1 MKRESRIR
9 TWRSPL
15 MHDQRAFM
23 EQAIRLAEQGR
34 GRTAPN
40 PCVGAV
46 LVQEGTVVAQGW
58 HTACGHPHAEVEALR
73 EAKARKIDPRRCA
86 LYVTLEPCNHH
97 GKTPPCTQAILEA
110 GIPEVVIGCPDP
122 NRTVAGGGAE
132 HLRNMGVTVRSGLME
147 RECRDLIADFLIW
160 QTTDRPYSILKLAT
174 TLDGKIATR
183 DGQAAWISG
192 EASRREVHRLR
203 SWCGAVIVGGG
214 TFRADNPTLTCRLP
228 GYEGSQ
234 PLAVVVSR
242 TLPDPAK
249 NSNLLSSR
257 PEKTI
262 FWTTVA
268 ESRSVRAIRLADL
281 GVTIWGLP
289 AAKSAPETLDLG
301 EGLRLLRRD
310 RGCHH
315 VLTEGGGHLAGSMQS
330 QGLVD
335 ELRIFQAMKVLG
347 DEEARSAFAGRRV
360 LSMQDCWEFRI
371 VEQGFFETDIYLRLR
386 AKE

>member
-1 MKRESRIR
+1 MAE
-9 TWRSPL
+9 
-15 MHDQRAFM
+15 
-23 EQAIRLAEQGR
+23 AIRLAEQGR

-46 LVQEGTVVAQGW
+46 LVHDDKIVAQGW
-58 HTACGHPHAEVEALR
+58 HTGCGQPHAEVEALR
-73 EAKARKIDPRRCA
+73 DARRKGVDPGRCT

-97 GKTPPCTQAILEA
+97 GRTPPCTQAILEA
-110 GIPEVVIGCPDP
+110 KIPEVVIGCPDP
-122 NRTVAGGGAE
+122 NRTVTGGGAA
-132 HLRNMGVTVRSGLME
+132 HLRSMGVTVRQGLME
-147 RECRDLIADFLIW
+147 QECRDLIADFLVW
-160 QTTDRPYSILKLAT
+160 QTTDRAYCILKLAT

-228 GYEGSQ
+228 GYEGPQ
-234 PLAVVVSR
+234 PLAVIVSR
-242 TLPDPAK
+242 TLPDPAPD
-249 NSNLLSSR
+249 SNLLSAR
-257 PEKTI
+257 PEQTI
-262 FWTTVA
+262 FWTTEA
-268 ESRSVRAIRLADL
+268 QSRSVRATRLTEL
-281 GVTIWGLP
+281 GVSVWGLP
-289 AAKSAPETLDLG
+289 GAKGQPDTLDLG
-301 EGLRLLRRD
+301 QGLGLLRRD

-315 VLTEGGGHLAGSMQS
+315 VLAEGGGHLAGAMQS

-347 DEEARSAFAGRRV
+347 DEEGRSAFAGRRAA
-360 LSMQDCWEFRI
+360 SMGDCWQFRT
-371 VEQGFFETDIYLRLR
+371 VEQGFFETDLYLRLR

>member
-1 MKRESRIR
+1 MRDERF
-9 TWRSPL
+9 
-15 MHDQRAFM
+15 FM
-23 EQAIRLAEQGR
+23 AEAIRLAEQGR

-46 LVQEGTVVAQGW
+46 LVRDAQIVARGW
-58 HTACGHPHAEVEALR
+58 HTRCGQPHAEVEVLR
-73 EAKARKIDPRRCA
+73 EARAKGVDPAGCV

-97 GKTPPCTQAILEA
+97 GKTPPCTGAILNA
-110 GIPEVVIGCPDP
+110 KIPEVVVGCLDP
-122 NRTVAGGGAE
+122 NHVAGGGAD
-132 HLRNMGVTVRSGLME
+132 HLRAMGVTVRTGVME
-147 RECRDLIADFLIW
+147 RECRDLIADFLVW

-214 TFRADNPTLTCRLP
+214 TFRADNPTLTCRMP
-228 GYEGSQ
+228 HYEGPQ

-242 TLPDPAK
+242 TLPAPSPD
-249 NSNLLSSR
+249 SHLLSDR
-257 PEKTI
+257 PEQTI
-262 FWTTVA
+262 FWTTRD
-268 ESRSVRAIRLADL
+268 ESRSVRATRLTEL
-281 GVTIWGLP
+281 GVAVWGLP
-289 AAKSAPETLDLG
+289 ASKTAPDALDLG

-315 VLTEGGGHLAGSMQS
+315 VLTEGGGHLAGSLQS

-347 DEEARSAFAGRRV
+347 DEEGRSAFAGRRAP
-360 LSMQDCWEFRI
+360 SMQDCWEFRT
-371 VEQGFFETDIYLRLR
+371 VEQGFFETDLYLRLR